1 MKKAILVEYKGKN
14 KKLTSGNM
22 YSWQELADAFGL
34 SKSTVVTRLKGKGS
48 CRDKDFELTDMRKH
62 RELLKIKK
70 IKFVGEKKGFETGK
84 DYTLVELSKMTGLK
98 VNALQKRIGRNDTF
112 STHHVRPTSR
122 GQAVKKELGNQFESR
137 IESISAQWLRRKL

>member
-14 KKLTSGNM
+14 KKLTSGKM
-22 YSWQELADAFGL
+22 YSWKELADAFGL

-62 RELLKIKK
+62 TELLKIKK

-84 DYTLVELSKMTGLK
+84 DYTLVELSKTMPAWDRFSARDAAFASSGMLMMTVMSGFSL
-98 VNALQKRIGRNDTF
+98 RI
-112 STHHVRPTSR
+112 
-122 GQAVKKELGNQFESR
+122 L
-137 IESISAQWLRRKL
+137 